1 MKMNK
6 GILFVISAP
15 SGCGKGTILKEIF
28 ERVDNLH
35 YSVSATT
42 RKPREGEVDG
52 VNYYFLSREKF
63 EDKIRLGGMFEYAE
77 FCGNY
82 YGTPKEKVF
91 EKLDAGVNVILE
103 IETVGAM
110 KVKEAYPD
118 AVMIFILPPS
128 VKTLKD
134 RLIGR
139 GTETEDVINRRV
151 GEAAAEIA
159 KAYKYDYV
167 IINDD
172 LMTAVSDLETIMKS
186 AEFLTKLNTNTIKG
200 VLEKC

>member
-52 VNYYFLSREKF
+52 VNYYFLSREEF

-172 LMTAVSDLETIMKS
+172 LMTAVSDLETVMKS

>member
-1 MKMNK
+1 MNK

-15 SGCGKGTILKEIF
+15 SGCGKGTILKELF
-28 ERVDNLH
+28 QRMDNLH

-42 RKPREGEVDG
+42 RKPREGEIDG
-52 VNYYFLSREKF
+52 VNYYFLTHEEFEEK
-63 EDKIRLGGMFEYAE
+63 IHSGGMFEYAE

-91 EKLDAGVNVILE
+91 EKINAGIDVILE
-103 IETVGAM
+103 IETIGAM
-110 KVKEAYPD
+110 KVKEDYPD

-128 VKTLKD
+128 VKTLRD

-139 GTETEDVINRRV
+139 GTETRDVIDQRV
-151 GEAAAEIA
+151 GEAASEIA

-167 IINDD
+167 VVNDD
-172 LMTAVSDLETIMKS
+172 LMTAVSDLETVMKS
-186 AEFLTKLNTNTIKG
+186 AKFLTKLNANTIEG